1 MQAVPRFGSQ
11 AAHAA
16 LACTALPAAVS
27 APLLAGLGA
36 AAATGHQRC
45 FRSRSIWPAACR
57 RCAGSLNHQAASI
70 ASRKGCCHAT
80 LLAGDCCSRSG
91 CRHQRLALSPQ
102 PLWHTHSSRSRLQA
116 CSPRPAGKGG
126 TGGGGGGSCAPLR
139 RTCLAPGCRQG
150 GRQAAVWCVA
160 RRVWP
165 DGCCDDVVPQ
175 LYIAMGRADAG

>member
-102 PLWHTHSSRSRLQA
+102 PHWHTHSSRSRLQA

-126 TGGGGGGSCAPLR
+126 TGGGGGRVMCATEKNMSCTWVQAR
-139 RTCLAPGCRQG
+139 GTAG
-150 GRQAAVWCVA
+150 GGLVCGQTGVA
-160 RRVWP
+160 RRV
-165 DGCCDDVVPQ
+165 
-175 LYIAMGRADAG
+175 L